1 MNVSQVVQ
9 YREQV
14 EGQKIE
20 EAKLVEVDRV
30 EKQKVEKI
38 LNKRKIWEIEK
49 YLVYLKGFTPENDT
63 WEKEKDLEN
72 TRKLV
77 DEFKERMSI
86 EVK

>member
-1 MNVSQVVQ
+1 M
-9 YREQV
+9 YW
-14 EGQKIE
+14 
-20 EAKLVEVDRV
+20 
-30 EKQKVEKI
+30 
-38 LNKRKIWEIEK
+38 KR
-49 YLVYLKGFTPENDT
+49 FTVENDT